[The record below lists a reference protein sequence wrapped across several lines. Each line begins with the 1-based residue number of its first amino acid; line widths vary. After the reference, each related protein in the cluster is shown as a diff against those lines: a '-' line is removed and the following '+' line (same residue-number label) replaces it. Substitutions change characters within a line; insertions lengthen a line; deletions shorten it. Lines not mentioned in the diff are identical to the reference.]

1 MRRPK
6 QILVWV
12 LACCNTYLLKS
23 TTDATY
29 CYSEVRVHAYNIV
42 VSVTVILPFSRKEK
56 DDIDQSTFQYK
67 KEEHTGG
74 CKSKAHQ
81 MYQTCESTTWWQTAA
96 LISTTR
102 SLEALWHRFIMLQRT
117 CTKCPELEPV
127 REYIVSM
134 CSTRAALK
142 CTYFYLYLYSACTC
156 TCTVLVLVFVVV
168 LVQCVA
174 RSAPR
179 PARRRV
185 LPSEQAGEA
194 IKDSC

>member
-42 VSVTVILPFSRKEK
+42 VSVTVILPFSREGK
-56 DDIDQSTFQYK
+56 DDIDQSTFQYNW
-67 KEEHTGG
+67 EDANPRHTK
-74 CKSKAHQ
+74 CIKPVKAPDGKHP
-81 MYQTCESTTWWQTAA
+81 AA

-102 SLEALWHRFIMLQRT
+102 SLEALWHCFIVLQRI
-117 CTKCPELEPV
+117 CTKCPESEPV

-134 CSTRAALK
+134 CTRAVSK
-142 CTYFYLYLYSACTC
+142 CIYLCLYLYSICTY
-156 TCTVLVLVFVVV
+156 TVFVFVLVLVLVFVF
-168 LVQCVA
+168 VQCVA